1 MGLRITPQRSMK
13 QSRAVVYRDHFYCEK
28 RGTFQKTTRQKL
40 QGPVSIETE
49 SLKYNDRGLIRGPEI
64 ANCLSNFF
72 VVFFPAREKIGKEK
86 AALLCQEAASLYAV
100 EPVSPFGDWPG
111 ARRDDAFLG
120 CLAALIGGSR
130 KGGLTLAFA
139 FAETSD
145 FRGLSF

>member
-1 MGLRITPQRSMK
+1 MEVAGSLRHVTSGVT
-13 QSRAVVYRDHFYCEK
+13 SA
-28 RGTFQKTTRQKL
+28 TRQKSNARHL
-40 QGPVSIETE
+40 PVGRRIKRIELDKE
-49 SLKYNDRGLIRGPEI
+49 EKYDKERHQKYSYDIR
-64 ANCLSNFF
+64 NF
-72 VVFFPAREKIGKEK
+72 GKEK

-130 KGGLTLAFA
+130 KGGSTLAFA